1 MAIKKHAM
9 TKVGAIVSI
18 TREQVRKIKESGD
31 NPNSKSF
38 KNRTGIDKTFVDT
51 YMALPDSKIK
61 ELYKQEFG
69 IELDIV

>member
-1 MAIKKHAM
+1 M

-51 YMALPDSKIK
+51 YMELPDSKIK

-69 IELDIV
+69 IELEIV

>member
-1 MAIKKHAM
+1 M
-9 TKVGAIVSI
+9 TKVGAIVCI

-38 KNRTGIDKTFVDT
+38 KNRTGIDKPFVDT
-51 YMALPDSKIK
+51 YMELPDSKIK

-69 IELDIV
+69 IELEIVEL